1 MARRSQSSGLTIGQ
15 VLTLTLGF
23 LVASL
28 LIFVFGIWVGKD
40 LVERRLAQEE
50 RVVRKPA
57 DRTELAEA
65 KGAEPVAEVDVT
77 AQEKTK
83 VPAALAAAPTATV
96 QMLIA
101 APTQPVRLV
110 PVTTTPAMA
119 TAAPTAPAR
128 PTRPAAVPT
137 QARPAAH
144 AAEEWADAGWTVQV
158 YATTDP
164 NQATALARKLLSKGY
179 DAYTLQAPMRGQT
192 WYRVRVGRFSNRD
205 RAREMELKLKKQEGL
220 EAAYVTAQ

>member
-1 MARRSQSSGLTIGQ
+1 MPRRKQSSGLTIGQ

-23 LVASL
+23 LLASL

-50 RVVRKPA
+50 RVVRKPVEH
-57 DRTELAEA
+57 TELAEV
-65 KGAEPVAEVDVT
+65 KGPEHPADVDVT
-77 AQEKTK
+77 MQETPK
-83 VPAALAAAPTATV
+83 AAAVMVAQPTAT
-96 QMLIA
+96 
-101 APTQPVRLV
+101 APKL
-110 PVTTTPAMA
+110 
-119 TAAPTAPAR
+119 TAAPTEMAKVVAATPTAAKAGALTSTMR
-128 PTRPAAVPT
+128 PTRSTAAPT
-137 QARPAAH
+137 PTRSGEH

-164 NQATALARKLLSKGY
+164 NQATALARRLLSKGY

-192 WYRVRVGRFSNRD
+192 WYRVRVGRFPSRD

>member
-1 MARRSQSSGLTIGQ
+1 MARSARSAGLTIGQ

-57 DRTELAEA
+57 DRTELAEVKA
-65 KGAEPVAEVDVT
+65 PEHAADVDVAGVGTPQAPAVLSAPPTVT
-77 AQEKTK
+77 ALRLMA
-83 VPAALAAAPTATV
+83 PPTATKSG
-96 QMLIA
+96 
-101 APTQPVRLV
+101 
-110 PVTTTPAMA
+110 VTAS
-119 TAAPTAPAR
+119 PAR
-128 PTRPAAVPT
+128 PLAVATATTRPRPT
-137 QARPAAH
+137 ATAPRSGTS
-144 AAEEWADAGWTVQV
+144 AEEWADAGWTVQV

-164 NQATALARKLLSKGY
+164 NQATALARRLLSKGY

-192 WYRVRVGRFSNRD
+192 WYRVRVGRFSSRD
-205 RAREMELKLKKQEGL
+205 RAREMELKLKQQEGL

>member
-1 MARRSQSSGLTIGQ
+1 MARPKHSAGLTIGQ

-57 DRTELAEA
+57 ESSELVAGKA
-65 KGAEPVAEVDVT
+65 PEPAADVDVRMVET
-77 AQEKTK
+77 PKAP
-83 VPAALAAAPTATV
+83 VIAAPPTVAAPRLMAAPTES
-96 QMLIA
+96 IKN
-101 APTQPVRLV
+101 APTV
-110 PVTTTPAMA
+110 TPAKL
-119 TAAPTAPAR
+119 APAMPPTRAPR
-128 PTRPAAVPT
+128 PTPVATQPRPS
-137 QARPAAH
+137 AH
-144 AAEEWADAGWTVQV
+144 SEEEWADAGWTVQV

-164 NQATALARKLLSKGY
+164 NQATALARRLLSKGY

-192 WYRVRVGRFSNRD
+192 WYRVRVGRFNNRD
-205 RAREMELKLKKQEGL
+205 RAREMELKLKQQEGL